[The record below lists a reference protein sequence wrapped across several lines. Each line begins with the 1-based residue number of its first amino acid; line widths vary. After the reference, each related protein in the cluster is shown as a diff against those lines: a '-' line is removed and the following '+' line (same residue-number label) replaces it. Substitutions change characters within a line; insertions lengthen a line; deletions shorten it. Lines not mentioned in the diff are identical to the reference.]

1 MQLFCSSIILLI
13 QNGKIRNEYV
23 KEIWCRNNLYVYIF
37 VAATILNWQMERA
50 KKMEDYLPPRNV
62 KKECCQV
69 SSRIKK
75 EWQKLY
81 LMSSVE
87 YSPGEFNCTVCDH
100 IVWCFHQGEADVN
113 SQIQG
118 ALIRGNSMK
127 FKFNEDA
134 SQLWFKTKWWQ
145 DQDQV
150 SKLCYIAIGIYLQYK
165 DCLLIT
171 LFYLLYKLFY
181 V

>member
-1 MQLFCSSIILLI
+1 MFIFLSRLPYWIGRWNVQKKWKTIYLQETLKKSA
-13 QNGKIRNEYV
+13 V
-23 KEIWCRNNLYVYIF
+23 KY
-37 VAATILNWQMERA
+37 Q
-50 KKMEDYLPPRNV
+50 
-62 KKECCQV
+62 
-69 SSRIKK
+69 SRIKK

-150 SKLCYIAIGIYLQYK
+150 SKLCYIAVGIYLQYK